1 MATKFSARKRSTG
14 CGKTGSGAIPR
25 GYKNVNQSF
34 EGKINSFKTLCTQ
47 TCGTAKYDRPTTAVL
62 NSFAKWI
69 NKGAVVQTVT
79 CAQLSKWAQVN
90 NKTFNTRNPTTAA
103 CKNVLTAKFGKT
115 PIKACARMKT
125 GAFMVATSPTVKGK
139 NFKFPTC

>member
-1 MATKFSARKRSTG
+1 MVTKFSARKHSAG
-14 CGKTGSGAIPR
+14 GSKTGSAAVPR
-25 GYKNVNQSF
+25 GYKNVKQTF
-34 EGKINSFKTLCTQ
+34 ENKINSFKTLCTQ
-47 TCGTAKYDRPTTAVL
+47 TCGTAKYQRPSTTVL

-103 CKNVLTAKFGKT
+103 CKSILTAKFGKA
-115 PIKACARMKT
+115 PIKACARTKT

-139 NFKFPTC
+139 TFKFPKC